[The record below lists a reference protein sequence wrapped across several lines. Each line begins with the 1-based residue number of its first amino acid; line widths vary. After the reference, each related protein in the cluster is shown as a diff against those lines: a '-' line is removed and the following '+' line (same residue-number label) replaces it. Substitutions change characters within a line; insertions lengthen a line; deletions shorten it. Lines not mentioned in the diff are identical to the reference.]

1 MKRDDIKQLQEKV
14 DQLNEE
20 VKSLRTE
27 LNKKQDRLPTVTPS
41 PYIDVTTYT
50 YIPPACRSCPNHPS
64 NGGSGVCH
72 CILGLAQTT
81 C

>member
-27 LNKKQDRLPTVTPS
+27 LASKQDKLPAITPS

-50 YIPPACRSCPNHPS
+50 YTPPACRSCPNHPS

-72 CILGLAQTT
+72 CILGIQTT